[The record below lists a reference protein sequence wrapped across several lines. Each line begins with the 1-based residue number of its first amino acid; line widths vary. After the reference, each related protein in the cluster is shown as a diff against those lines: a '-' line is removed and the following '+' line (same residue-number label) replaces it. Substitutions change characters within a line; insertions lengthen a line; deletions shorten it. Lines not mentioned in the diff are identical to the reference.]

1 MEPTAETAHAKDERR
16 DAAPILHISNLSKS
30 FGGVRA
36 LDQVNLSV
44 GRGEVHGLL
53 GQNGSGKSTLI
64 KILAGFH
71 DPDPGGQLW
80 IEGTEIVFPVAPTAL
95 REHGVSFVHQ
105 NLGLV
110 PSLTVLENLMVYD
123 LAVHDGW
130 AINWRAEA
138 QRARDLFARYAIDL
152 DPLVAVSRLSAV
164 ERAQLAIVRAF
175 DWLRRTRR
183 AAGASGLLVLDEPT
197 PFLPA
202 HDVDALFRLVRE
214 IVGSGTSV
222 IFVSHDIDEV
232 LEITG
237 SATVLRDGRVAGTFQ
252 TAAMNKQAIIHMIV
266 GEHVDLETM
275 RPPAKAFGDRAAV
288 IDSLK
293 GGTIRNFSA
302 EFSRGEVV
310 GLTGLIGSGYD
321 EIVYM
326 AFGAVP
332 AAAGT
337 LALGDRTFKLPE
349 LTPTD
354 AIEGGC
360 ILIPGDR
367 QGAGAVVTLSVSDN
381 VNLGVLAEISRAWA
395 LANSKLTQNATV
407 LATRFDIRPRDPSL
421 LFGALSGGNQQK
433 ALLAK
438 WLQKSPRLVL
448 LDEPTQG
455 VDVGARAQVFSAI
468 AEAAENGATVLC
480 ASSDY
485 EQLAA
490 ICDRVLVFG
499 RGMVVDEIEGDR
511 ITKSAI
517 AEACYRTA

>member
-1 MEPTAETAHAKDERR
+1 VEPVAETAPNDAERR
-16 DAAPILHISNLSKS
+16 EAAPILRISNLSKN

-36 LDQVNLSV
+36 LDRVNLSV

-64 KILAGFH
+64 KILSGFH
-71 DPDPGGQLW
+71 DPDPGAQLW
-80 IEGTEIVFPVAPTAL
+80 IEGAEVAFPVAPTAL

-110 PSLTVLENLMVYD
+110 ASLTVLENLMVYD

-138 QRARDLFARYAIDL
+138 QRARELFGRYNIDL
-152 DPLVAVSRLSAV
+152 DPLAAVSRLSAV

-175 DWLRRTRR
+175 DWLRRSRR

-202 HDVDALFRLVRE
+202 QDVDALFRLVRD
-214 IVGSGTSV
+214 IVGAGTSV

-237 SATVLRDGRVAGTFQ
+237 SATVLRDGRVAGTFE
-252 TAAMNKQAIIHMIV
+252 TAAMSKQAIIHMIV
-266 GEHVDLETM
+266 GEHVDLEAM
-275 RPPAKAFGDRAAV
+275 RPPTKAPGDRIAV
-288 IDSLK
+288 VDSLK
-293 GGTIRNFSA
+293 GGTVQNFSA

-332 AAAGT
+332 AAGGT
-337 LALGDRTFKLPE
+337 LALGDRTFE
-349 LTPTD
+349 LSRLAPSE
-354 AIEGGC
+354 AIEAGC

-367 QGAGAVVTLSVSDN
+367 QGAGAVITLSVSDN
-381 VNLGVLAEISRAWA
+381 VNLGVLGDVSHAWA
-395 LANSKLTQNATV
+395 LANSKLTRNAAL
-407 LATRFDIRPRDPSL
+407 LAERFDIRPRNPAL
-421 LFGALSGGNQQK
+421 LFGTLSGGNQQK

-438 WLQKSPRLVL
+438 WLQKAPRLVL
-448 LDEPTQG
+448 LDEPTPG
-455 VDVGARAQVFSAI
+455 VDVGARAQVFAAI
-468 AEAAENGATVLC
+468 AEAAAKGATIIC

-499 RGMVVDEIEGDR
+499 RGVVVDEIEGDR
-511 ITKSAI
+511 VTKSAI
-517 AEACYRTA
+517 AEACYRTV